1 MNLILM
7 MFGGGQQGG
16 GMSWVSMVLML
27 GVVFVFMILPQM
39 RRNREMKKFR
49 TTIGKGDKVVLTAGI
64 HGKIIEETDTTYL
77 LETEGQGRLR
87 IDKAA
92 VSMES
97 TRAVYPKEKK
107 DQ

>member
-1 MNLILM
+1 MNSILLM
-7 MFGGGQQGG
+7 ANPGGGS
-16 GMSWVSMVLML
+16 GMIQMLLIL
-27 GVVFVFMILPQM
+27 GVVFVFMILPQI

-49 TTIGKGDKVVLTAGI
+49 ATIGKGDKVVLTAGI
-64 HGKIIEETDTTYL
+64 HGKIIEETDDTFL

-97 TRAVYPKEKK
+97 TRAVYPKETKENNEK
-107 DQ
+107 

>member
-1 MNLILM
+1 MNSILLM
-7 MFGGGQQGG
+7 ANPGGGS
-16 GMSWVSMVLML
+16 GMIQMLLIL
-27 GVVFVFMILPQM
+27 GVVFVFMILPQI

-64 HGKIIEETDTTYL
+64 HGKIIEETDDTFL

-97 TRAVYPKEKK
+97 TRAVYPKETKENNEK
-107 DQ
+107 